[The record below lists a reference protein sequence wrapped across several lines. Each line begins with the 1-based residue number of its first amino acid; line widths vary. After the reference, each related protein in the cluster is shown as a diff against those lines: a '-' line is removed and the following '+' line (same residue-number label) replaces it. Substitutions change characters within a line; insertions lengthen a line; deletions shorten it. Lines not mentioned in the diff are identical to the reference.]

1 MKIHTRGYS
10 RMNISEIL
18 GLNARIYPEETA
30 LTECNSAECTR
41 RVMNWRQFHESAN
54 RVAHALTERGIKKGD
69 KVLHLMFNSMEWL
82 TVYFGILR
90 TGAWVVPLNY
100 RYLSTDIKYCADISE
115 AKMIILGE
123 KFIDRIEAVRSNLTF
138 IKNYIIVGGQ
148 RLEGIENL
156 DDVLKS
162 ASPEDP
168 KVRITDEDECGLYFT
183 SGTTGVPKPVL
194 LTHKNMV
201 CAAVT
206 VNRNE
211 NKRHDDNFVFM
222 SPLYHTGSMMRWF
235 GNLIVGSRATMLI
248 GVTPKDIFRMM
259 SEEKGTILM
268 LMVPWAMDILLALD
282 KGELRKEDYD
292 LSHWRLVTVGAQPV
306 PPTLVKRWRHWFPEV
321 KFDIGYGL
329 SESTGTGCIH
339 LGTENWRK
347 AVGTEDVKGA
357 IIGKPGFNWEARIVS
372 ESGEEV
378 LTGEVGELVV
388 KGDGVMKGYYKN
400 SEKTAET
407 IKDGWLYTGD
417 LARMDAEGFIYLVDR
432 KKDVII
438 TGGENI
444 FPVEVE
450 EILHRHP
457 KIKDVAVIGLP
468 DERLGEIAAAVIEVK
483 PGMSLTNDEI
493 IAFSEQNLPRYKR
506 PRRVIYDRVPRN
518 PTGKIE
524 KPVLRE
530 KYGGSKATFKI

>member
-1 MKIHTRGYS
+1 
-10 RMNISEIL
+10 MNISEML
-18 GLNARIYPEETA
+18 AFNARIYPEETA
-30 LTECNSAECTR
+30 LTERNSAERTR
-41 RVMNWRQFHESAN
+41 RVMNWRQFDESAN
-54 RVAHALTERGIKKGD
+54 KVAHALIERGIKKGD
-69 KVLHLMFNSMEWL
+69 RVLHLIFNSIEWL

-100 RYLSTDIKYCADISE
+100 RYLSRDIKYCADISE
-115 AKMIILGE
+115 ARMIILGE
-123 KFIDRIEAVRSNLTF
+123 KFIDRIEAVRSDLTF

-148 RLEGIENL
+148 RMEGAENL
-156 DDVLKS
+156 DDILKS
-162 ASPEDP
+162 DFPEGP
-168 KVRITDEDECGLYFT
+168 NVRITGEDECGLYFT

-194 LTHKNMV
+194 LTHKNME

-211 NKRHDDNFVFM
+211 YKEHDDNFVFM

-248 GVTPKDIFRMM
+248 GVTPRDIFQMM
-259 SEEKGTILM
+259 SEERGTILM
-268 LMVPWAMDILLALD
+268 LMVPWAMDILQALD

-306 PPTLVKRWRHWFPEV
+306 PPSLVKRWREWFPEV
-321 KFDIGYGL
+321 EFDIGYGL

-339 LGTENWRK
+339 LGIENWRK
-347 AVGTEDVKGA
+347 AVETEDVKGA
-357 IIGKPGFNWEARIVS
+357 IIGKPGFNWAARIVS
-372 ESGEEV
+372 ENGEEV
-378 LTGEVGELVV
+378 LTGQVGELIV
-388 KGDGVMKGYYKN
+388 KGDGVMKGYFKN

-450 EILHRHP
+450 EVFHRHP

-468 DERLGEIAAAVIEVK
+468 DERLGEIAVAVIEVK
-483 PGMSLTNDEI
+483 PGMPLIKEEI

-506 PRRVIYDRVPRN
+506 PRRIIYDKVPRN

-530 KYGGSKATFKI
+530 RYGGSKSTFKV